1 MCTHRQFCGSCR
13 RACPRHTARSRPR
26 RSERRST
33 MPAADPAA
41 HPGRRLVLA
50 AVAVVLL
57 LVGLVVAV
65 VDPFAG
71 KASRGGGVVDNGS
84 PISTRRVERA
94 SLASQTQVSG
104 TLGYSGSWSVSVP
117 SGTDPSALAQAEQAA
132 SSARSGLTAARATAT
147 ADDQALRQA
156 RAALRA
162 AKRQRR
168 TACDHASGPSGSGS
182 GSPSGSSPSLGPSC
196 ATARQ
201 AVTSAEAALTSAD
214 RKAVGDGAQL
224 ASAEGTLAS
233 AQQALAAAESSATSY
248 SSVATYTMLP
258 SPGRVVRRG
267 QPLFGI
273 NGHPTLLLY
282 GSTPAWRAFRAGMSA
297 GADVAELNANLQ
309 ALGYG
314 VPSGDTF
321 TSATSAAVSSL
332 QQAHGLPQTGRLSLG
347 AVVFEPGAL
356 RVRTA
361 MPAAGQAV
369 QPGPLLTA
377 SSTRHDVSVALDAAQ
392 QSEVKV
398 GDRVSVT
405 LPDNSTTSGVV
416 TSVGKVATA
425 PSSDQQGSGALS
437 APTINVDVRLLDPRA
452 AGHLDQAPVEVSI
465 TEQRFRNALA
475 VPVNALVALA
485 GGGYAAEEVETNGTH
500 RLVPVTPG
508 LFDDAQGLVQV
519 TGSGVAVGQRVVV
532 ASS

>member
-1 MCTHRQFCGSCR
+1 
-13 RACPRHTARSRPR
+13 
-26 RSERRST
+26 

-41 HPGRRLVLA
+41 DPRHHGRLKTADLASRRGLLA
-50 AVAVVLL
+50 ATAVVLL
-57 LVGLVVAV
+57 LVGVVVAV
-65 VDPFAG
+65 ADPFAG

-84 PISTRRVERA
+84 PTSTRRVERT

-104 TLGYSGSWSVSVP
+104 TLGYAGTWTVSVP
-117 SGTDPSALAQAEQAA
+117 SGTDPSALAQAEQA
-132 SSARSGLTAARATAT
+132 SSSTRTRLTAARATAT
-147 ADDQALRQA
+147 ADAQALRHA

-168 TACDHASGPSGSGS
+168 IACDRASGSGS
-182 GSPSGSSPSLGPSC
+182 GSPSGSSPSSGSSC
-196 ATARQ
+196 ATASE
-201 AVTSAEAALTSAD
+201 AVTSAEAALTGAD
-214 RKAVGDGAQL
+214 RKAMEDDAQL
-224 ASAEGTLAS
+224 ASAEATLAS
-233 AQQALAAAESSATSY
+233 ARQALAAAESSATSY
-248 SSVATYTMLP
+248 GSTASYTLLP

-267 QPLFGI
+267 QPLFAI
-273 NGHPTLLLY
+273 NGQTTLLLY
-282 GSTPAWRAFRAGMSA
+282 GSTPAWRAFRAGMSP

-314 VPSGDTF
+314 VSYGDVF
-321 TSATSAAVSSL
+321 TSATSTAVTAL
-332 QQAHGLPQTGRLSLG
+332 QQGRGITRTGRLGLG

-356 RVRTA
+356 RVKTVMA
-361 MPAAGQAV
+361 TPGQAV
-369 QPGPLLTA
+369 QPGPVLTA

-398 GDRVSVT
+398 GDRVGVT

-425 PSSDQQGSGALS
+425 PSSDQQGAGSS
-437 APTINVDVRLLDPRA
+437 SPTINVDVRLLHPRA

-465 TEQRFRNALA
+465 TEQSVSNALA
-475 VPVNALVALA
+475 VPVDALVALS
-485 GGGYAAEEVETNGTH
+485 GGGYAVEEVEANGVH

-519 TGSGVAVGQRVVV
+519 GGSDLVVGQRVVV
-532 ASS
+532 PAS